1 MLDYDLTLMDNLIDF
16 FDALNKALLRYAGK
30 TITFDEFYS
39 RFLNNRFVDIS
50 PENVAPEIFWRY
62 FRMVYETR
70 YGRPLK
76 GAEEF
81 LFRTKIQGL
90 RNIIVSG
97 RECHSKRIWLEL
109 ERFGLA
115 EFIDEVYTLYDLSLL
130 GGIEEELFDKTWL
143 IKYILAKYGASG
155 NEAVF
160 LGDYSQDYLS
170 SIKAGV
176 RFIGVSSYPERKKY
190 LRELGV
196 KHIAED
202 LLEAYYILVG
212 INKE

>member
-16 FDALNKALLRYAGK
+16 FDALNKALHRYAGT

-39 RFLNNRFVDIS
+39 RFLKNRFTDIV
-50 PENVAPEIFWRY
+50 PENVAPEVFWRY
-62 FRMVYETR
+62 FRRVYETR

-97 RECHSKRIWLEL
+97 RECHNRRIWLEL

-115 EFIDEVYTLYDLSLL
+115 EFIDRVYTLFDLSLL

-143 IKYILAKYGASG
+143 IKYILTKYGVSG
-155 NEAVF
+155 IEAVL
-160 LGDYSQDYLS
+160 LGDYGQDYLS

-176 RFIGVSSYPERKKY
+176 RFIGISSYPERKKY
-190 LRELGV
+190 LQELGV
-196 KHIAED
+196 KYIAED
-202 LLEAYYILVG
+202 LLEAYYILG
-212 INKE
+212 NISRE